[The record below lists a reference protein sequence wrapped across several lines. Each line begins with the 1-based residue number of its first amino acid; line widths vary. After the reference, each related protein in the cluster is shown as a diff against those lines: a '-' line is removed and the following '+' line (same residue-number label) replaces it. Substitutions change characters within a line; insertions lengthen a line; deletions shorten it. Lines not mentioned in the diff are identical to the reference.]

1 MTSVARK
8 ILIGVACA
16 GLLLFLLV
24 AGLLLVR
31 TPMRTAKTQAV
42 LFMYSMA
49 SSNYVAVYH
58 RWPQSVADI
67 NTNAASINWAVQGL
81 PPSDAWGRSIIYEAF
96 DPARGYGRALSYGR
110 DGKSGGEGA
119 DADIESRFGK

>member
-1 MTSVARK
+1 MR
-8 ILIGVACA
+8 LACA
-16 GLLLFLLV
+16 AMLLLFLFL
-24 AGLLLVR
+24 AGGLFIGS
-31 TPMRTAKTQAV
+31 PMRMAKTQAV
-42 LFMYSMA
+42 LFMCSMA
-49 SSNYVAVYH
+49 SSNYVTVYQ
-58 RWPQSVADI
+58 RWPRSVADI
-67 NTNAASINWAVQGL
+67 NTNAASINWVVQGL